1 MVRQQQAAEAYLR
14 LLYCVCSPPSHAV
27 RLSFVLEMQGVLLL
41 PPLHLRRL
49 ELPVLLLCVSLK
61 VPLHVSQF
69 AQRVVLKSLLLCSV
83 GDLSELKRW
92 VQLSRVGSCESALK
106 G

>member
-1 MVRQQQAAEAYLR
+1 M
-14 LLYCVCSPPSHAV
+14 LLQCV
-27 RLSFVLEMQGVLLL
+27 L
-41 PPLHLRRL
+41 
-49 ELPVLLLCVSLK
+49 LK

>member
-1 MVRQQQAAEAYLR
+1 M
-14 LLYCVCSPPSHAV
+14 

-69 AQRVVLKSLLLCSV
+69 AQRVVLKSLLLCFV
-83 GDLSELKRW
+83 GDLSELK
-92 VQLSRVGSCESALK
+92 L
-106 G
+106 